1 MAETQKSHGPATMD
15 PSTMAKKNSRS
26 DNSASSHAPAPERRR
41 TVRATTRTAATSPDA
56 STAEPDGSPAVARD
70 TANEM
75 PAQVDDGTSA
85 PTYEQIA
92 EAAYQR
98 YLQRGGQH
106 GYDFDDWLD
115 AERSL
120 RSRR

>member
-1 MAETQKSHGPATMD
+1 
-15 PSTMAKKNSRS
+15 MAKKNSRS
-26 DNSASSHAPAPERRR
+26 DNPTSSTNAPAPERRR
-41 TVRATTRTAATSPDA
+41 TVRATTRTGGATPDA
-56 STAEPDGSPAVARD
+56 VIAEPDGSPAVVRD
-70 TANEM
+70 TANEK
-75 PAQVDDGTSA
+75 PAQVNDSTSV

-106 GYDFDDWLD
+106 GSDFDDWID

-120 RSRR
+120 RSRS

>member
-1 MAETQKSHGPATMD
+1 
-15 PSTMAKKNSRS
+15 MAKKNSRS
-26 DNSASSHAPAPERRR
+26 DKSTPPTNLPAPERRR
-41 TVRATTRTAATSPDA
+41 TPRAATRSTATPDA
-56 STAEPDGSPAVARD
+56 LIAEPDGTPAVVRATADD
-70 TANEM
+70 T
-75 PAQVDDGTSA
+75 PGQGDGSVTT

-92 EAAYQR
+92 EAAYHR

-106 GYDFDDWLD
+106 GSDFDDWID